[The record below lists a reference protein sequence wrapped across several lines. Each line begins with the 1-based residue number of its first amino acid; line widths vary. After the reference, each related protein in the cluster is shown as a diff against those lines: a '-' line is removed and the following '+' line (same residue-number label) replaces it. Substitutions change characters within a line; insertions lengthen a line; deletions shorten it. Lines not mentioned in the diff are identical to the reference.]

1 MKNQESVKAVRD
13 QQIIVR
19 VSPQEK
25 QQALK
30 FASEKGAN
38 ISVLVRDLFTSKSN

>member
-1 MKNQESVKAVRD
+1 MKNQQSEKTVRD

-25 QQALK
+25 QQAQQ
-30 FASEKGAN
+30 FATEKGAK
-38 ISVLVRDLFTSKSN
+38 ISVLIRDLFTNKSN